1 MHRLHNQNKQKN
13 YNSAKLWC
21 IITNMNIKDKI
32 HHLQK
37 ARADVIY
44 NNFVDG
50 LYDHGWDSS
59 AKKLEQELKNH
70 GIVLSSKI
78 YYEYKFPGNLKN
90 YEIDRRTAFLR
101 LFAAFYEN
109 WLEKF
114 EKPKLVKNRLF
125 WHATTNAK
133 YDMSAFFYFCICLAL
148 SRTKNI
154 KTVFEQAYISCE
166 TKLDALAEQIRQL
179 NPELQGIQDYKNFDF
194 VNGAIYG
201 FAPQDIDFYIQQN
214 RHVDHRMP
222 YSTTNSSNE
231 ISNFLQKEVTYIL
244 SPKTADDI
252 LKAIRQHQTIQN
264 QFNDFI
270 NK

>member
-1 MHRLHNQNKQKN
+1 
-13 YNSAKLWC
+13 
-21 IITNMNIKDKI
+21 MNIKDKI

-59 AKKLEQELKNH
+59 AKDLEQELANH

-90 YEIDRRTAFLR
+90 YEIDRCTVFLR
-101 LFAAFYEN
+101 HFAAVYEN

-114 EKPKLVKNRLF
+114 EKPKLVKNTLF

-154 KTVFEQAYISCE
+154 KTVFEQAYISCG
-166 TKLDALAEQIRQL
+166 TKLDTLAEQIRQL

-214 RHVDHRMP
+214 RHVDHWMP
-222 YSTTNSSNE
+222 YSTTNSRNE

-270 NK
+270 NE

>member
-1 MHRLHNQNKQKN
+1 
-13 YNSAKLWC
+13 
-21 IITNMNIKDKI
+21 MNIKDKI

-44 NNFVDG
+44 NNFVGG

-59 AKKLEQELKNH
+59 AKQLEQELNNH

-78 YYEYKFPGNLKN
+78 YYEYKFPSNLKN
-90 YEIDRRTAFLR
+90 YEIDRRTVFLR

-114 EKPKLVKNRLF
+114 EKPKLVKNRLI
-125 WHATTNAK
+125 WHAIPNAK
-133 YDMSAFFYFCICLAL
+133 YDLSAFFYFCICLAL

-154 KTVFEQAYISCE
+154 KTVFEQAYISCG

-179 NPELQGIQDYKNFDF
+179 NPELQGIQDYKNCDF

-214 RHVDHRMP
+214 RHVDHWMP

-231 ISNFLQKEVTYIL
+231 ISNFLQKEVTYVL

-252 LKAIRQHQTIQN
+252 LKAIQQYQKNNLRIHN
-264 QFNDFI
+264 QLNNFANE
-270 NK
+270 